1 MLIFGVLGH
10 PVSHSLS
17 PAMHTAAFAA
27 LGLDA
32 LYTSFDVPPHSLR
45 VILRGL
51 LACGIDGLSVT
62 IPHKETIIPLL
73 DRCDDEAHAI
83 GAVNTVVVRQGRA
96 IGYNT
101 DVAGLQRALTE
112 LGWRPGPCQAV
123 ILGAGGAA
131 RAAAW
136 VLSRSAG
143 TRLTIANR
151 HVARAQ
157 RLAQWLRRH
166 RPRVQVRAQ
175 ALSAVSVAST
185 DVLINATPIGIRAG
199 DPAPVNLAGCS
210 KRLVVYDL
218 VYNRATALVRQ
229 AKRVGGVADGGLGM
243 LVYQGAEAFR
253 LWTGRRAPIDVMR
266 HALNTVHSPQSIDH
280 S

>member
-1 MLIFGVLGH
+1 MRILAANWQFWAVL
-10 PVSHSLS
+10 S
-17 PAMHTAAFAA
+17 AAFAA
-27 LGLDA
+27 LKLDA
-32 LYTSFDVPPHSLR
+32 LYTSFDVPPRSLR
-45 VILRGL
+45 AIVRGL

-62 IPHKETIIPLL
+62 IPHKEAIIPLL
-73 DRCDDEAHAI
+73 DRCEVSARAL

-101 DVAGLQRALTE
+101 DVVGLQRALTE
-112 LGWRPGPCQAV
+112 LGWRPGPCEAV

-136 VLSRSAG
+136 VLSHSAG

-151 HVARAQ
+151 HVVRAQ

-175 ALSAVSVAST
+175 ALSTVSVASA
-185 DVLINATPIGIRAG
+185 DVLINATPIGRRAG
-199 DPAPVNLAGCS
+199 DPAPVSLAGGS

-229 AKRVGGVADGGLGM
+229 AKRMGCVADGGLGM
-243 LVYQGAEAFR
+243 LSM
-253 LWTGRRAPIDVMR
+253 T
-266 HALNTVHSPQSIDH
+266 
-280 S
+280 